1 MHLAI
6 SKAFKFI
13 FLVFAAIKLY
23 LAFILFDI
31 FQMLLLKGVETNY
44 NIYTHN
50 SHSLI
55 CNASVVKHT

>member
-23 LAFILFDI
+23 LAFI
-31 FQMLLLKGVETNY
+31 Y
-44 NIYTHN
+44 
-50 SHSLI
+50 LI
-55 CNASVVKHT
+55 